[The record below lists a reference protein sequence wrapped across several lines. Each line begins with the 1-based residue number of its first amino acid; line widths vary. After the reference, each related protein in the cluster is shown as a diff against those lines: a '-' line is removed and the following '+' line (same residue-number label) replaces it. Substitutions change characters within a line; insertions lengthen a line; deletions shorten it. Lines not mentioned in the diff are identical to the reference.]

1 MSVAVRH
8 QVLEACKI
16 LGCLTDARLESLL
29 LQLTTRLEQVP
40 DVAAAAGTEAPLDQD
55 GTGTSAGG
63 VQDEA
68 QARPRTGAVADAAV
82 QAFQG
87 DRRSLIHTWVVAC
100 MVAASPAGGPSAA
113 KLAQLLLPAVADPGL
128 LSFARRADVLLLVE
142 ALQAC
147 RAPSAALAARVVR
160 RALQFDEF
168 TGDEVLHQ
176 RVARFASTHAART
189 QHARAHTH
197 SPALSLNTQVP
208 HLGLVRFTFAE
219 QLQRIE
225 AMPALDVNNPEL
237 TAAMAALRDKV
248 ASVKAAGGAKGG
260 APDGDAGV
268 EEGQARGVQGA
279 EDDAAVMG
287 ADVADSM

>member
-55 GTGTSAGG
+55 GAGTSAGG

-100 MVAASPAGGPSAA
+100 TVAASPAGGPSAA

-147 RAPSAALAARVVR
+147 RAPSAALAARVLR

>member
-55 GTGTSAGG
+55 GAGTSAGG

-100 MVAASPAGGPSAA
+100 MVAASSAGGPSAA

>member
-1 MSVAVRH
+1 MSIAARH

-55 GTGTSAGG
+55 GAGTSAGG

-100 MVAASPAGGPSAA
+100 MVAASSAGGPSAA

-176 RVARFASTHAART
+176 RVARFASTHAARM

-208 HLGLVRFTFAE
+208 YLGLVRFTFAE

-225 AMPALDVNNPEL
+225 TMPALDVNNPEL

-279 EDDAAVMG
+279 QDDAAVLG

>member
-1 MSVAVRH
+1 MSTAVRH

-55 GTGTSAGG
+55 GAGTSAGG

-100 MVAASPAGGPSAA
+100 MVAASSAGGPSAA

-279 EDDAAVMG
+279 QDDAAVMG